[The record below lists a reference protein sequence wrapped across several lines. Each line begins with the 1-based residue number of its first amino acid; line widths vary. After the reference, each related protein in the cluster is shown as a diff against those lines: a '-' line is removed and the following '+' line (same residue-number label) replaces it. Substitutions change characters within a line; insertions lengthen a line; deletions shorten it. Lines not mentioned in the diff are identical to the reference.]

1 MVYHKCRVVGS
12 TCLGRDQCKKGTG
25 MKLIRRL
32 DSKEDRQFWRS
43 LERAVAAAK
52 KEWTARLK
60 KEAREWNAR
69 FSSMN

>member
-1 MVYHKCRVVGS
+1 M
-12 TCLGRDQCKKGTG
+12 CLPSLFGERSKQKGTG

-52 KEWTARLK
+52 KEWPARLK
-60 KEAREWNAR
+60 KEVRDWYR
-69 FSSMN
+69 KH

>member
-1 MVYHKCRVVGS
+1 
-12 TCLGRDQCKKGTG
+12 

-52 KEWTARLK
+52 KEWPARLK
-60 KEAREWNAR
+60 KEVRDWYR
-69 FSSMN
+69 KH